1 MDREEY
7 ERWMQKREL
16 RKLRHRHRSAS
27 GGLFFGGLVVAAG
40 LLLLLNNMGI
50 VHMRE
55 IWHYWP
61 VLLVAFG
68 LSRIVECHTPSS
80 LIWGGMVA
88 LVGALILLDNLNVLV
103 IDFNFIWPLIIIA
116 FGLTMLWKALER
128 RKSTEGLDVSTDP
141 SNSMMA
147 IFGGVQ
153 RKIASQDFKGGD
165 ALAIFGGMELDL
177 RGAKMAGNQAVLDI
191 SATFGGVE
199 VRVPESWS
207 VLVKIV
213 GVFGGVEDKTI
224 PPKPDPNAPPPCLVL
239 TGTTVFGGVSV
250 KN

>member
-1 MDREEY
+1 MDRDEF
-7 ERWMQKREL
+7 ERWAHKREL
-16 RKLRHRHRSAS
+16 RKMRHRHRSAS
-27 GGLFFGGLVVAAG
+27 SGVFFGGIVVAIG
-40 LLLLLNNMGI
+40 LGLLLNNMGI
-50 VHMRE
+50 IRMHD

-88 LVGALILLDNLNVLV
+88 LVGALILLDNLNILM

-116 FGLTMLWKALER
+116 FGLSLLWKAVEA
-128 RKSTEGLDVSTDP
+128 RKSISGVDVSSDP
-141 SNSMMA
+141 STSMMA
-147 IFGGVQ
+147 IFGGLQ
-153 RKIASQDFKGGD
+153 KKIAAQDFKGGD
-165 ALAIFGGMELDL
+165 ALALFGGVDLDL
-177 RGAKMAGNQAVLDI
+177 RGAKMAGEKAVLDI
-191 SATFGGVE
+191 NATFGGVE
-199 VRVPESWS
+199 IRIPDNWN

-224 PPKPDPNAPPPCLVL
+224 PPKPDPNVPAPCLVL